1 MSWSD
6 AVLSMA
12 VTDGLLAQR
21 ILDGDPTVH
30 GPDDP
35 VVLQAIVSQGKYA
48 EGVLRRNGGE
58 AYIEQAYERAG
69 PEYPRSSFS

>member
-6 AVLSMA
+6 AVLNIA

-21 ILDGDPTVH
+21 ILDGDPTVY
-30 GPDDP
+30 GPKDP
-35 VVLQAIVSQGKYA
+35 LVLQAIISQGKYA

-58 AYIEQAYERAG
+58 AHIEQAYKRAG
-69 PEYPRSSFS
+69 PEYPRSSFP

>member
-6 AVLSMA
+6 AVLSIA

-21 ILDGDPTVH
+21 ILDGDPTVY
-30 GPDDP
+30 GPKDP
-35 VVLQAIVSQGKYA
+35 LVLQAIISQGKYA

-58 AYIEQAYERAG
+58 AYIEAACRRAAATYFK
-69 PEYPRSSFS
+69 PL